1 MSWYDHATLLALRL
15 GPWEDAGDRGR
26 SLVEREVEAA
36 WIAERQAA
44 VAEGSGDRRAT
55 LRALLARLG
64 LRRRGD

>member
-15 GPWEDAGDRGR
+15 GPWEDAGER
-26 SLVEREVEAA
+26 SLAGREVEAA

-44 VAEGSGDRRAT
+44 VAEGSGERRAT
-55 LRALLARLG
+55 LPMLLARLR